1 MKLSQE
7 QIAAQLAEL
16 EVQAVGMLE
25 QVPIMARAM
34 CPALVQSAENHI
46 QQIAKLRQELEQ
58 SS

>member
-1 MKLSQE
+1 MRLSQD
-7 QIAAQLAEL
+7 QIVERLAVL

-46 QQIAKLRQELEQ
+46 KQIAKLRQELEQ